1 MKHPLTNNY
10 RLLLY
15 YSLFWG
21 IIAIINI
28 LLQVLWYNVPITY
41 SLLDSGSNYILYP
54 LLGSSIWYSIRYNSL
69 EEVSVGRLILF
80 HFIAASILCGIW
92 VYLSYA
98 IYQPFIYDNN
108 NFLNDGLPSKIFVGY
123 VMYIIYL
130 VFFYAVNYYQSLKEK
145 IKKESEYKALIREA
159 ELQALKSQIN
169 PHFLFNSL
177 NSISSLTVSDPEK
190 AQEMVINLST
200 FMRYSLMHNEKEMVS
215 FSRELENIKL
225 YLSIEKIR
233 FGKKLNAEFE
243 IDAHCLEAEIPNMI
257 LQPLFENAIKYG
269 VYETT
274 EQVTIKTICECDGNL
289 LKITII
295 NQYDASTI
303 KRRGEGIGLRN
314 IRKRMEI
321 IYHQPDLIKITDH
334 KTSFEVQLIIPQK
347 QAVS

>member
-21 IIAIINI
+21 VIATINI
-28 LLQVLWYNVPITY
+28 ILQVLWYNVPITY

-69 EEVSVGRLILF
+69 EEVSVGRLFLF

-92 VYLSYA
+92 VYISYA
-98 IYQPFIYDNN
+98 IYQPFIYDDNK
-108 NFLNDGLPSKIFVGY
+108 FLKDGLPSKIFVGY

-145 IKKESEYKALIREA
+145 IKKEVEYKALIREA

-177 NSISSLTVSDPEK
+177 NSISSLTVSNPEK
-190 AQEMVINLST
+190 AQEMVINLSN

-215 FSRELENIKL
+215 FSRELDNIKL
-225 YLSIEKIR
+225 YLSIEKVR

-243 IDAHCLEAEIPNMI
+243 IDAHCMEAEIPNMI

-274 EQVTIKTICECDGNL
+274 EQVTIKATCECDGNL
-289 LKITII
+289 LKISIV
-295 NQYDASTI
+295 NDYDSSTI

-321 IYHQPDLIKITDH
+321 IYNQPDLIKITDH
-334 KTSFEVQLIIPQK
+334 KTSFEVQLVIPQK